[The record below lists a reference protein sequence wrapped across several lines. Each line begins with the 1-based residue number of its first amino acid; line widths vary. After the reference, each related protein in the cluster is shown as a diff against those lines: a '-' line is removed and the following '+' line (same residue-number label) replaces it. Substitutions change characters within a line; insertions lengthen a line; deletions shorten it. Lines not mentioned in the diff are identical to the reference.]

1 MDKPKEMIGKAGV
14 KEKTEKGVYLE
25 HFLYLQFFWQII

>member
-1 MDKPKEMIGKAGV
+1 MIKILGSMDKPKEMIGEAGV

-25 HFLYLQFFWQII
+25 HFLI